1 MATREE
7 VVKLTIESAE
17 AAKSVKEVR
26 ESLKAIRDQ
35 MLAVGDDSKEFHQL
49 AAAAAELKDRVNDAN
64 EAMAAMHPDGFQSV
78 TNFASKAAGAIQGV
92 TGAMA
97 LFGGESEAVQQT
109 MMKLQAAMALT
120 QGLEAVKDL
129 GKAWTAV
136 NAIIRANPVAAIV
149 TAVVALGAAVKQVV
163 DYFNPLN
170 TEARR
175 LQAITERTTKETE
188 LRVGY
193 LDNEIKLAQ
202 ARGATE
208 EEIYN
213 MNKEQVQE
221 KIKLAKLSLAS
232 AEATLKQ
239 QEAEKGILD
248 YIGEA
253 YIMMLKLT
261 GQTEMAN
268 VQEQAQA
275 ARRKQN
281 LQEYVDAVN
290 EAKLNLDALIT
301 EEEIIEI
308 NHTNFLKDQYK
319 ERAKA
324 QQEAIEQT
332 HEVFMPIMQQQ
343 IAVQQQ
349 ATAELQVGTFNAME
363 GVEGRVKTFQERLL
377 DVQARIYR
385 AAANAQSKF
394 GGELA
399 NSTQQLFGA
408 LADASKKN
416 AKMQKAFAVVQAT
429 INTYQAAT
437 KALATLPPP
446 ASYVAAAAALVS
458 GFVQVRNILS
468 QNVENPTSSA
478 GGGGGGMGLATI
490 NSAPDVNTAQQ
501 PSTLINEQGQ
511 AMNQQQQAPVY
522 VAVTEIREVSNNV
535 NVVENLA
542 RF

>member
-35 MLAVGDDSKEFHQL
+35 MMAVGDDSKEFHQL

-78 TNFASKAAGAIQGV
+78 TNFASKAAGAVQGV

-149 TAVVALGAAVKQVV
+149 TAVVALGAAVKEVV

>member
-1 MATREE
+1 
-7 VVKLTIESAE
+7 
-17 AAKSVKEVR
+17 
-26 ESLKAIRDQ
+26 
-35 MLAVGDDSKEFHQL
+35 
-49 AAAAAELKDRVNDAN
+49 
-64 EAMAAMHPDGFQSV
+64 
-78 TNFASKAAGAIQGV
+78 
-92 TGAMA
+92 
-97 LFGGESEAVQQT
+97 

-324 QQEAIEQT
+324 QQEAIQQT

-468 QNVENPTSSA
+468 QNVENPSSSA

>member
-149 TAVVALGAAVKQVV
+149 TAVVALGAAVKEVV

>member
-149 TAVVALGAAVKQVV
+149 TAVIALGAAVKQVV

-188 LRVGY
+188 LRLGY

>member
-35 MLAVGDDSKEFHQL
+35 MMAVGDDSKEFHQL

-149 TAVVALGAAVKQVV
+149 TAVVALGAAVKEVV

-468 QNVENPTSSA
+468 QNVENPSSSA

>member
-149 TAVVALGAAVKQVV
+149 TAVVALGAAVKEVV

-213 MNKEQVQE
+213 MNKEQVKE

>member
-478 GGGGGGMGLATI
+478 GGGGGGMALATI

>member
-1 MATREE
+1 
-7 VVKLTIESAE
+7 
-17 AAKSVKEVR
+17 
-26 ESLKAIRDQ
+26 
-35 MLAVGDDSKEFHQL
+35 
-49 AAAAAELKDRVNDAN
+49 
-64 EAMAAMHPDGFQSV
+64 
-78 TNFASKAAGAIQGV
+78 
-92 TGAMA
+92 
-97 LFGGESEAVQQT
+97 
-109 MMKLQAAMALT
+109 
-120 QGLEAVKDL
+120 
-129 GKAWTAV
+129 
-136 NAIIRANPVAAIV
+136 
-149 TAVVALGAAVKQVV
+149 
-163 DYFNPLN
+163 
-170 TEARR
+170 
-175 LQAITERTTKETE
+175 
-188 LRVGY
+188 
-193 LDNEIKLAQ
+193 
-202 ARGATE
+202 
-208 EEIYN
+208 
-213 MNKEQVQE
+213 
-221 KIKLAKLSLAS
+221 
-232 AEATLKQ
+232 
-239 QEAEKGILD
+239 
-248 YIGEA
+248 
-253 YIMMLKLT
+253 
-261 GQTEMAN
+261 MAN

-281 LQEYVDAVN
+281 LQEYVDAVDQ
-290 EAKLNLDALIT
+290 AKLNLDALIT

-324 QQEAIEQT
+324 QQEAIQQT

-343 IAVQQQ
+343 VAVQQQ

-363 GVEGRVKTFQERLL
+363 GVESRVKTFQERLL

-468 QNVENPTSSA
+468 QNVENPSSSA

>member
-35 MLAVGDDSKEFHQL
+35 MMAVGDDSKEFHQL

-64 EAMAAMHPDGFQSV
+64 EAIAAMHPDGFQAV

-97 LFGGESEAVQQT
+97 LFGGESEAVEQT

-120 QGLEAVKDL
+120 QGLQAVKDL
-129 GKAWTAV
+129 GKAWTDV
-136 NAIIRANPVAAIV
+136 NATIRTNPVAAIV
-149 TAVVALGAAVKQVV
+149 TAVIALGAAVKQVV

-175 LQAITERTTKETE
+175 LQAISERTTKEVE
-188 LRVGY
+188 LRAGY

-208 EEIYN
+208 GEIYELQQ
-213 MNKEQVQE
+213 KQVQE
-221 KIKLAKLSLAS
+221 KIKGAKAALAA

-239 QEAEKGILD
+239 QQAEKGVLD

-275 ARRKQN
+275 ARRKEN

-290 EAKLNLDALIT
+290 EAKLTLDGLIT
-301 EEEIIEI
+301 EQQIVEA

-324 QQEAIEQT
+324 QQEAIQQT

-343 IAVQQQ
+343 IAAQQQ

-468 QNVENPTSSA
+468 QNVENPSSSA
-478 GGGGGGMGLATI
+478 GGGGGMGLATI

>member
-35 MLAVGDDSKEFHQL
+35 MMAVGDDSKEFHQL

-149 TAVVALGAAVKQVV
+149 TAVVALGAAVKEVV

-202 ARGATE
+202 ARGAAE

-213 MNKEQVQE
+213 MNKEQVKE

>member
-35 MLAVGDDSKEFHQL
+35 MMAVGDDSKEFHQL

-64 EAMAAMHPDGFQSV
+64 EAIAAMHPDGFQAV

-97 LFGGESEAVQQT
+97 LFGGESEAVEQT

-120 QGLEAVKDL
+120 QGLQAVKDL
-129 GKAWTAV
+129 GKAWTDV
-136 NAIIRANPVAAIV
+136 NATIRTNPVAAIV
-149 TAVVALGAAVKQVV
+149 TAVIALGAAVKEVV

-175 LQAITERTTKETE
+175 LQAISERTTKEVE
-188 LRVGY
+188 LRAGY

-208 EEIYN
+208 GEIYELQQ
-213 MNKEQVQE
+213 KQVQE
-221 KIKLAKLSLAS
+221 KIKGAKAALAA

-239 QEAEKGILD
+239 QQAEKGVLD

-275 ARRKQN
+275 ARRKEN

-290 EAKLNLDALIT
+290 EAKLTLDGLIT
-301 EEEIIEI
+301 EQQIVEA

-324 QQEAIEQT
+324 QQEAIQQT

-343 IAVQQQ
+343 VAVQQQ

-416 AKMQKAFAVVQAT
+416 AKMQKAFAIVQAT

-468 QNVENPTSSA
+468 QNVENPSSSA
-478 GGGGGGMGLATI
+478 GGGGGMGLATI

>member
-35 MLAVGDDSKEFHQL
+35 MMAVGDDSKEFHQL

-149 TAVVALGAAVKQVV
+149 TAVVALGAAVKEVV

>member
-78 TNFASKAAGAIQGV
+78 TNFAAKASGAVQGV

-136 NAIIRANPVAAIV
+136 NAIIRANPIAAIV
-149 TAVVALGAAVKQVV
+149 TAVVALGAAVKEVV

-175 LQAITERTTKETE
+175 LQATTERTTKETE
-188 LRVGY
+188 LRLGY

-281 LQEYVDAVN
+281 LQEYVDAVDQ
-290 EAKLNLDALIT
+290 AKLNLDALIT

-324 QQEAIEQT
+324 QQEAIQQT

-343 IAVQQQ
+343 VAVQQQ

-363 GVEGRVKTFQERLL
+363 GVESRVKTFQERLL

-468 QNVENPTSSA
+468 QNVENPSSSA